1 MTRKTREDSAEPA
14 ADTEDAAGTDA
25 AEREMHLREMTEDVV
40 NASLYDVQALEY
52 AEVVRAARER

>member
-1 MTRKTREDSAEPA
+1 MTRNTRRGSTATPAE
-14 ADTEDAAGTDA
+14 TEDAAGSEA
-25 AEREMHLREMTEDVV
+25 AERAMHLREMTEDVV